1 MDQRPVEEQ
10 IEHAKKEL
18 KSAARGDPDSWRHP
32 DIYPDAEDQ
41 VWIKRHREYNEKQ
54 ANGEMDELHGV
65 APMPIEYRAAHD
77 FLSAI
82 FGANGYPPDTVAQ
95 LVEVFLPCLKI
106 MVDHDWGE
114 LWRKAGFNSLM
125 VHTGS
130 KFERYWER
138 TWIQGKRHAD
148 SGFDAINFLG
158 FTLRAD
164 PNDIWGVRG
173 KPAWSNEMERP
184 SE

>member
-1 MDQRPVEEQ
+1 MSGEPMIGVPDDTPDLSEAIEQ
-10 IEHAKKEL
+10 AKRDL
-18 KSAARGDPDSWRHP
+18 QATVRGDDAWRHP
-32 DIYPDAEDQ
+32 DLITTEDI
-41 VWIKRHREYNEKQ
+41 VNM
-54 ANGEMDELHGV
+54 A

-82 FGANGYPPDTVAQ
+82 FGPDGYPPDTVAQ

-106 MVDHDWGE
+106 MVDHNWGE

-164 PNDIWGVRG
+164 PDDIWGTRG
-173 KPAWSNEMERP
+173 KPAWGDEGPGE
-184 SE
+184 